1 MACTS
6 FVSLSLTSWA
16 ARLTMCSLAKES
28 DAESKF
34 LSPAAARKRMDCIS
48 GVIPPTRGPWDDAG
62 RLKTVVHHP
71 AILPPYMRRSKSIET
86 LLPALYLNCIST
98 GDFSE
103 ALAALLDTE
112 TAGPSA
118 STIGRLKVS
127 VNHSPRLG

>member
-1 MACTS
+1 
-6 FVSLSLTSWA
+6 
-16 ARLTMCSLAKES
+16 
-28 DAESKF
+28 
-34 LSPAAARKRMDCIS
+34 MDCIS

>member
-1 MACTS
+1 
-6 FVSLSLTSWA
+6 
-16 ARLTMCSLAKES
+16 
-28 DAESKF
+28 
-34 LSPAAARKRMDCIS
+34 
-48 GVIPPTRGPWDDAG
+48 
-62 RLKTVVHHP
+62 LKTVVHHP